1 MDKTALVENAI
12 NEGKIIVENL
22 DREGLFFPI
31 AMWSF
36 LPNNNEWRL
45 ILGKEDVND
54 VGAREY
60 YKKIQKVLNKIIP
73 RPDITLSDISLIST
87 QNEMAKL
94 IKVALRPGRGISGR
108 RFTGNVINGH
118 LLPDSY
124 IYRVA

>member
-12 NEGKIIVENL
+12 HEGKIIVENL

-36 LPNNNEWRL
+36 MPNNNEWRL

-60 YKKIQKVLNKIIP
+60 YKKIQKVLNKITP
-73 RPDITLSDISLIST
+73 KPDITVSDISLIST
-87 QNEMAKL
+87 HNEMAKL
-94 IKVALRPGRGISGR
+94 IKVALRPGRGILGR

-118 LLPDSY
+118 LVPDAY

>member
-36 LPNNNEWRL
+36 MPNNNEWRL

-60 YKKIQKVLNKIIP
+60 YKKIQKVLKKMTP
-73 RPDITLSDISLIST
+73 KPDITISDISLFST

-118 LLPDSY
+118 LLPDAY
-124 IYRVA
+124 IYRVE

>member
-36 LPNNNEWRL
+36 MPNNNEWRL

-54 VGAREY
+54 VGARGY
-60 YKKIQKVLNKIIP
+60 YKKIQKVLNKITP
-73 RPDITLSDISLIST
+73 KPDITVSDISLIST
-87 QNEMAKL
+87 HNEMAKL
-94 IKVALRPGRGISGR
+94 VKVALRPGRGISGR
-108 RFTGNVINGH
+108 RFTGNVINRH
-118 LLPDSY
+118 LLPDAY
-124 IYRVA
+124 IYRVE

>member
-12 NEGKIIVENL
+12 HEGKIIVENL

-36 LPNNNEWRL
+36 MPNNNEWRL

-60 YKKIQKVLNKIIP
+60 YKKIQKVLNKITP
-73 RPDITLSDISLIST
+73 KPDITVSDISLIST
-87 QNEMAKL
+87 HNEMAKL